1 MPELNLHSDG
11 NGFKYCVRFL
21 FLFSTNL
28 QEFQENLFF
37 FLNLFTVI
45 TRYCVSGPTFL
56 HND

>member
-37 FLNLFTVI
+37 FFFKLI
-45 TRYCVSGPTFL
+45 YCHYKVLCEWANIPPQ
-56 HND
+56 

>member
-28 QEFQENLFF
+28 QEFQENLF
-37 FLNLFTVI
+37 LTYLLSLQGIV
-45 TRYCVSGPTFL
+45 
-56 HND
+56 

>member
-37 FLNLFTVI
+37 F
-45 TRYCVSGPTFL
+45 FL
-56 HND
+56 TYLLSLQGIV